1 MAVSLGE
8 RDPSTKLVESQRRI
22 QQNKDSNHIP
32 LPLAAVLQ
40 SSHPLFQQNKD
51 TPLSRPAIQG
61 LDPPA
66 APPDPE
72 PARDLFVRSPI
83 RAVIPKPPFSRT

>member
-1 MAVSLGE
+1 MAPWGE
-8 RDPSTKLVESQRRI
+8 RDPGTKGVGSQRPI

-51 TPLSRPAIQG
+51 TLLSNPAIP
-61 LDPPA
+61 LMDPPA

-83 RAVIPKPPFSRT
+83 RAGIPKPLFSPP